1 MSDWIGLL
9 FFVLLIVG
17 IIVGLKVLAKPRK
30 TTGEEFE
37 KNVSESASM
46 LSASMNA
53 LNEMLN
59 PEAAKSKEVQ
69 TQLKEGRFKK
79 KEREEKAN
87 GEDLS
92 EENKK

>member
-1 MSDWIGLL
+1 MNDWIGLL
-9 FFVLLIVG
+9 FFVSLIVG
-17 IIVGLKVLAKPRK
+17 IVMGLRALAKPRK

-46 LSASMNA
+46 MSASMNA

-59 PEAAKSKEVQ
+59 PGAAKSREVQ

-79 KEREEKAN
+79 KERDEEA
-87 GEDLS
+87 D
-92 EENKK
+92 

>member
-1 MSDWIGLL
+1 MGDWIGIA
-9 FFVLLIVG
+9 FFTLLLIG

-37 KNVSESASM
+37 RNVSESASM
-46 LSASMNA
+46 MSASMNA

-59 PEAAKSKEVQ
+59 PGAAKSKEVQ

-79 KEREEKAN
+79 KER
-87 GEDLS
+87 D
-92 EENKK
+92 ENADDTDIIK